1 MFRGL
6 LHIVA
11 ILALGILVG
20 SLLFFGTGVASV
32 IFRDG
37 LLPSRTL
44 AGVVNGAIIHRLAVT
59 QGLVA
64 TIAVLSLGY
73 LALVTPRST
82 SRVATGFALVSLL
95 CTLYAGLILLPEIS
109 QLRFEI
115 ADFDHILE
123 AKKGAHE
130 RFGVLHSRYTFVAMI
145 QLLSGTLALILHSLW
160 VWRRGSNRVQEGGL
174 QVERGTSKGEKGSRE
189 GETGTAERQSNGNK
203 KQETHSESSENVTKV
218 EETPEAS

>member
-44 AGVVNGAIIHRLAVT
+44 AGVVNGAIIHRLTVT

-73 LALVTPRST
+73 LALVTPRGT
-82 SRVATGFALVSLL
+82 SRIAAGFALVTLL

-123 AKKGAHE
+123 AKKTAHE
-130 RFGVLHSRYTFVAMI
+130 RFGVLHSRYTFVAMV
-145 QLLSGTLALILHSLW
+145 QLLSGTIALILHSLW
-160 VWRRGSNRVQEGGL
+160 VWRRGANRGQEAEL
-174 QVERGTSKGEKGSRE
+174 RVEKGTSKRGKGSPE
-189 GETGTAERQSNGNK
+189 QEMTQGQNNDDK
-203 KQETHSESSENVTKV
+203 KKKTSSESSENVTKV